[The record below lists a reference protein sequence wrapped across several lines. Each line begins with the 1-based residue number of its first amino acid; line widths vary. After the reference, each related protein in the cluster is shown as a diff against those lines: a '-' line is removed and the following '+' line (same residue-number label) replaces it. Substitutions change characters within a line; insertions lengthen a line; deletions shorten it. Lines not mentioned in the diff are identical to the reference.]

1 MNENLNKIEKLN
13 KVIDMFAALKNNVSE
28 ISEIWDDKDVYDII
42 SAADKSFPFEDSF
55 DDVAVVI
62 KEWCDNVISSA
73 REEVNNLQKQPAGFC
88 ARLRIEQCNGVD
100 TPLCIGMFEFEYIPN
115 AEELRN
121 WLISNDY
128 ARVDNVG
135 TGQVWSASFY
145 QKYDDGSCD
154 DIPDQEVITSI
165 LPSAFGVHS
174 VSKNPILVQFIPT
187 DMLVENISS
196 AQNSAAPGVKEAK
209 DELKRRVGEKLL
221 HDNFDNDVDLMR
233 IIAVIAKF
241 DF

>member
-13 KVIDMFAALKNNVSE
+13 KVIDMFVSLKNNVSE

-42 SAADKSFPFEDSF
+42 SAADESFPFEDSF
-55 DDVAVVI
+55 DDVSVVI

-88 ARLRIEQCNGVD
+88 ASLRIEQCNGVD

-121 WLISNDY
+121 WLIANDY
-128 ARVDNVG
+128 ARIDNVG

-145 QKYDDGSCD
+145 QKYDNGSCA
-154 DIPDQEVITSI
+154 DIPDQDVITSV
-165 LPSAFGVHS
+165 LPSAFGVHT
-174 VSKNPILVQFIPT
+174 VSKPPVLVQFIPT
-187 DMLVENISS
+187 DILVENISN
-196 AQNSAAPGVKEAK
+196 AKNSAVPGVKEARE
-209 DELKRRVGEKLL
+209 ELKRRIGEKLL
-221 HDNFDNDVDLMR
+221 HDNLNNDVDLMR